1 MRNTIQNFACNSWSK
16 RLGLYVCFLLLMVG
30 TIWAQNQTI
39 KGTVLDAN
47 GESIIGASVL
57 QKGTTNGTITDFEGG
72 FILNN
77 VPSDATIEISFVGY
91 KTQMIP
97 VNGRSTFNIVLKE
110 DNEILD
116 EVVVIGYGV
125 QKKADLTGSVANV
138 NADKLNTQSNANIG
152 QALQGKIAGVD
163 IVSQGGLPGQGTR
176 IMVRGIGTLNNASP
190 LYIVDGMYMTSIDHI
205 NPADIESIDVLKDAS
220 SAAIYG
226 SRAANGVVIVTTKS
240 GLNTEGAPIIDFS
253 ANLGVNM
260 PSKYLDLL
268 NAEEWASVTTKSR
281 EAAGL
286 PPLEMAQD
294 LANKEDNDWQDIMFN
309 PALMQNYNLSVKG
322 GGKYSTY
329 YTSVG
334 YTNQDGTMKGTNYQ
348 RYTLQSKLDLKKGI
362 FQAGTNIVFTYD
374 QNKPLLSDIRGGMV
388 GQTIQSIPTLAQY
401 DSDNA
406 GGYGGTYGDV
416 FNLYHPLGMADDN
429 LMKRQEDN
437 TKVFLNAYASIE
449 PIKGLKYK
457 INITP
462 DFQFYRYNNH
472 TEEYDFGL
480 NTKDFTETTET
491 QTRTRNVLVENLLTF
506 DRTFDVH
513 KISVL
518 AGYTYQ
524 DTRYRYLSG
533 GGRNMSAGISEI
545 DASADGM
552 SVKGNST
559 RSVMTSILGRVF
571 YS

>member
-91 KTQMIP
+91 KTQTIP

-480 NTKDFTETTET
+480 NLNSAT
-491 QTRTRNVLVENLLTF
+491 LL
-506 DRTFDVH
+506 
-513 KISVL
+513 
-518 AGYTYQ
+518 
-524 DTRYRYLSG
+524 
-533 GGRNMSAGISEI
+533 
-545 DASADGM
+545 
-552 SVKGNST
+552 
-559 RSVMTSILGRVF
+559 
-571 YS
+571 